1 LKVVQIGTGGWGKN
15 HTRILS
21 QLGVL
26 SAVCDVD
33 EERGKEYGEKYSVNH
48 YNSVDSLLDSE
59 DFDAAFV
66 CTPTSTHSKIASQLI
81 QAKKNVFVEKPMT
94 YLSEEGEDLLELA
107 KRNHVLLTCGYI
119 ERFNP
124 AVGTVKELVESKK
137 YVFVEKPMTYDSS
150 EGEKLKQLAQKN
162 KVILTCGY
170 IERFNPAVDVVK
182 NFIKEKKYGDLVML
196 EFHRENRMPLHI
208 KDVGIIYDTSV
219 HDIDTAM
226 WLFDD
231 TPEVVFARAGQI
243 KHEHEDFASIML
255 GFKDNKVAIISSNW
269 ITPTRVRNFNA
280 VCTEAIISSDFISQE
295 VKIEKSDDTEIPR
308 HEKQEPLLREI
319 ESFLGAID
327 GKNELIVKPEHA
339 VNVTKIA
346 EAALLSSQKG
356 TPIYLELK

>member
-1 LKVVQIGTGGWGKN
+1 MKVVQIGTGGWGKN

-33 EERGKEYGEKYSVNH
+33 EERAKEYGEQYSVNH

-59 DFDAAFV
+59 DFDTAFV

-124 AVGTVKELVESKK
+124 AVGTVKELVQS
-137 YVFVEKPMTYDSS
+137 
-150 EGEKLKQLAQKN
+150 
-162 KVILTCGY
+162 
-170 IERFNPAVDVVK
+170 
-182 NFIKEKKYGDLVML
+182 KKYGDLVML

-255 GFKDNKVAIISSNW
+255 GFKNNKVAIISSNW

-295 VKIEKSDDTEIPR
+295 VKIEKSNDTEIPR
-308 HEKQEPLLREI
+308 QEKQEPLLREI

-327 GKNELIVKPEHA
+327 GKNELIVKPEDA

-356 TPIYLELK
+356 APIYLEL